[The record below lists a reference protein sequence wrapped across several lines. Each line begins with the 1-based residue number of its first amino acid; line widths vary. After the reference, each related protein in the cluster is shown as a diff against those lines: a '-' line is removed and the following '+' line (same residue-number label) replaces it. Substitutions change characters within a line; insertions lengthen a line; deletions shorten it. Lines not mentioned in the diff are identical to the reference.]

1 MQPWLRWLR
10 RLLLAGLALGLLG
23 AITVGTLIWMA
34 WPQLPDMAELRRVE
48 LQLPMRVESADGRLI
63 ALYGETRRF
72 PTPIEQIPPKV
83 RKAFL
88 AAEDARFYEH
98 AGLDF
103 IGIGRAVWL
112 LISTDRAR
120 VPGGSTITQQVARGF
135 YLTTEYSIV
144 RKLHEM
150 LLAVK
155 MERVLEKDEILELY
169 LNKIFFGHR
178 AYGVAAAA
186 AFYYGKTLDQLTLAE
201 AAMLAGIPKFPS
213 TANPVSNPERAMERR
228 NYYVLPRMRELGYI
242 SEAEFQAALAE
253 PNNAR
258 PHEPPVEVDAPHLAE
273 LVRQE
278 MEARFGG
285 EALTAG
291 FRVVTTVRADEQNA
305 AVAAVRNGL
314 LAYDRRRS
322 WRGAEGRIE
331 NTAELEPV
339 QLERALADFPTIPD
353 LPPAVVLAV
362 ETSRVRLHAHGRE
375 AVEIGVEDLA
385 WTRRGGRPLA
395 VGDVVRLFH
404 PGGEVAPRL
413 AQLPEAQAALVSIDA
428 ANGAVHALVGGFS
441 YALNKFNRATQAQR
455 QPGSS
460 FKPFVF
466 AAAFER
472 GYSPASIV
480 VDAPVVFRDRAGN
493 VWRPQNHEED
503 FAGPMR
509 LREAM
514 VQSRNLVSVRL
525 LDAVGVPFTQNFIA
539 RFGFPPESLP
549 PNLSMSLGT
558 SSLTPMAMT
567 TGFAAF
573 ENSGHRVQPWII
585 ARVYDRN
592 GVVVMESHPP
602 IACVDCSDTVGGPG
616 TSGALVDGFN
626 FGATPVASAPAPT
639 STTPTSALPVL
650 AGQGPDLPGPPEQ
663 RWAPRAI
670 DPRTAFQM
678 RSMLIDAVRRGTG
691 TAARS
696 LGRPDVGG
704 KTGSTN
710 DHRDAWFA
718 GFGGGLATTV
728 WVGRDDFAPLGRG
741 EYGGRAALPIWID
754 YMAVALADAP
764 VREMPLP
771 EGLLALTIDPASGAL
786 LPDGSPGG
794 IIDYLRPEDRDRLL
808 AAPPDAAVGG
818 IEEQAFDVF

>member
-1 MQPWLRWLR
+1 MRPWLRWLR
-10 RLLLAGLALGLLG
+10 RLFLAGLALGLLG
-23 AITVGTLIWMA
+23 VITAGALLWVV

-48 LQLPMRVESADGRLI
+48 LQLPLRIESADGRLI

-72 PTPIEQIPPKV
+72 PTPIEEIPLKV

-98 AGLDF
+98 HGLDF
-103 IGIGRAVWL
+103 VGIGRAVWL
-112 LISTDRAR
+112 LVSTDRAR

-135 YLTTEYSIV
+135 YLSTEYSIV
-144 RKLHEM
+144 RKLREM

-186 AFYYGKTLDQLTLAE
+186 AFYYGKSLDELTLAE

-213 TANPVSNPERAMERR
+213 SANPVSNPERAMERR
-228 NYYVLPRMRELGYI
+228 NHYVLPRMRELGFI
-242 SEAEFQAALAE
+242 TEAEFQAALAE
-253 PNNAR
+253 PNTAR
-258 PHEPPVEVDAPHLAE
+258 PHEPPVEVDAPYLAE
-273 LVRQE
+273 MVRQE
-278 MEARFGG
+278 MEARFGA

-291 FRVVTTVRADEQNA
+291 FRVVTTVRAAEQNA
-305 AVAAVRNGL
+305 AVAAVRAGL

-331 NTAELEPV
+331 GVADLGPAA
-339 QLERALADFPTIPD
+339 LDRALAAFPAIPD
-353 LPPAVVLAV
+353 LAAAVVLAV
-362 ETSRVRLHAHGRE
+362 EDGRARLHEARRG
-375 AVEIGVEDLA
+375 AVELAAEDLA
-385 WTRRGGRPLA
+385 WARRGGRPLA
-395 VGDVVRLFH
+395 PGEVVRLFR
-404 PGGEVAPRL
+404 PEATAAPRL
-413 AQLPEAQAALVSIDA
+413 AQLPEAQAALASIDA
-428 ANGAVHALVGGFS
+428 GSGAVRALVGGFS

-460 FKPFVF
+460 FKPFVY

-472 GYSPASIV
+472 GYHPASIV
-480 VDAPVVFRDRAGN
+480 IDAPVVFRDRAGN
-493 VWRPQNHEED
+493 IWRPQNHEED

-525 LDAVGVPFTQNFIA
+525 LDAIGVQFAQRYITQ
-539 RFGFPPESLP
+539 FGFAPESLP

-558 SSLTPMAMT
+558 SSLTPLEVTA
-567 TGFAAF
+567 GFAAF
-573 ENSGHRVQPWII
+573 DNGGHRVRPWFI
-585 ARVYDRN
+585 ARVIDRD
-592 GVVVMESHPP
+592 GVVVMETHAPR
-602 IACVDCSDTVGGPG
+602 ACVDCPG
-616 TSGALVDGFN
+616 TAGATAAPTTVVDGFN
-626 FGATPVASAPAPT
+626 FGAAPVAAVEGTPPAAPE
-639 STTPTSALPVL
+639 LP
-650 AGQGPDLPGPPEQ
+650 GQGPDLPGPPEQ
-663 RWAPRAI
+663 EWAPRAI
-670 DPRTAFQM
+670 DPRTAFQV
-678 RSMLIDAVRRGTG
+678 RSLLLDVVRRGTG

-696 LGRPDVGG
+696 LGRADVGG

-764 VREMPLP
+764 LREPALP
-771 EGLLALTIDPASGAL
+771 DGLVVATIDPASGAL

-794 IIDYLRPEDRDRLL
+794 MPDYLRIEDRDRLL
-808 AAPPDAAVGG
+808 ASPPVIGTG
-818 IEEQAFDVF
+818 ETGEQAFDVF

>member
-23 AITVGTLIWMA
+23 AITVGVLLWVA

-48 LQLPMRVESADGRLI
+48 LQLPMRIESTDGRLI

-112 LISTDRAR
+112 LVSTDRAR

-144 RKLHEM
+144 RKLREM

-228 NYYVLPRMRELGYI
+228 NYYVLPRMRELGFI

-258 PHEPPVEVDAPHLAE
+258 PNEPSIEVDAPYLAE

-278 MEARFGG
+278 MEARFGA

-305 AVAAVRNGL
+305 AVAAVRSGL

-331 NTAELEPV
+331 NATTLAPATLA
-339 QLERALADFPTIPD
+339 RALADFPTIPD
-353 LPPAVVLAV
+353 LSPAVVLAV
-362 ETSRVRLHAHGRE
+362 EAERVRLHERGRE
-375 AVEIGVEDLA
+375 TVEIEAADLA

-395 VGDVVRLFH
+395 TGDVVRLFR
-404 PGGEVAPRL
+404 PVGEASPRL

-428 ANGAVHALVGGFS
+428 ASGAVHALVGGFS

-525 LDAVGVPFTQNFIA
+525 LDAVGVPFTQNYIA
-539 RFGFPPESLP
+539 QFGFPPESLP

-567 TGFAAF
+567 AGFAVF
-573 ENSGHRVQPWII
+573 ENGGHRVRPWFI
-585 ARVYDRN
+585 ARVYNRD
-592 GVVVMESHPP
+592 GVVVMEAHPP
-602 IACVDCSDTVGGPG
+602 LACIDCSNAIGGPG
-616 TSGALVDGFN
+616 AAGTLVDGFD
-626 FGATPVASAPAPT
+626 FGAAPMAPA
-639 STTPTSALPVL
+639 STTPAADTPVL
-650 AGQGPDLPGPPEQ
+650 AGQGPEWPGPPEQ
-663 RWAPRAI
+663 HWAPRAI
-670 DPRTAFQM
+670 DPRTAFQV
-678 RSMLIDAVRRGTG
+678 RSLLLDVVRRGTG

-764 VREMPLP
+764 IREVPLP
-771 EGLLALTIDPASGAL
+771 AGLLALTIDPASGSL

-794 IIDYLRPEDRDRLL
+794 MIDYLRPEDRDRLL
-808 AAPPDAAVGG
+808 AAPPEVEVGSIG
-818 IEEQAFDVF
+818 EQAFDVF

>member
-10 RLLLAGLALGLLG
+10 RLFLAGLTLGLLG
-23 AITVGTLIWMA
+23 AITVGVLLWVA

-48 LQLPMRVESADGRLI
+48 LQLPMRIESADGRLI

-83 RKAFL
+83 RNAFL

-112 LISTDRAR
+112 LVSTDRAR

-144 RKLHEM
+144 RKLREM

-186 AFYYGKTLDQLTLAE
+186 AFYYGKSLEQLTLAE

-228 NYYVLPRMRELGYI
+228 NYYVLPRMRELGFI

-253 PNNAR
+253 PNHAR
-258 PHEPPVEVDAPHLAE
+258 PLEPSVEVDAPHLAE

-278 MEARFGG
+278 MEARFGA

-291 FRVVTTVRADEQNA
+291 FRVVTTVHADDQNA
-305 AVAAVRNGL
+305 AVAAVRSGL

-331 NTAELEPV
+331 NASALAPAA
-339 QLERALADFPTIPD
+339 LERALADFPTIPD

-362 ETSRVRLHAHGRE
+362 EADRVRLQEPGRE
-375 AVEIGVEDLA
+375 AVEIGAEDLA
-385 WTRRGGRPLA
+385 WARRGGRPLA
-395 VGDVVRLFH
+395 TGDVVRLFR
-404 PGGEVAPRL
+404 PTGEAAPRL
-413 AQLPEAQAALVSIDA
+413 AQLPEAQAALASIDA
-428 ANGAVHALVGGFS
+428 TSGAVRAMVGGFS

-525 LDAVGVPFTQNFIA
+525 LDAVGVPFTQDYIA
-539 RFGFPPESLP
+539 QFGFPPESLP

-567 TGFAAF
+567 AGFAVF
-573 ENSGHRVQPWII
+573 ENGGHRVRPWFI
-585 ARVYDRN
+585 ARVYDRD
-592 GVVVMESHPP
+592 GLVVMETHPP
-602 IACVDCSDTVGGPG
+602 LPCVDCPDTTGGPG
-616 TSGALVDGFN
+616 TAGTLVDGFN
-626 FGATPVASAPAPT
+626 FGATAMAPIS
-639 STTPTSALPVL
+639 STPAAGTPVL
-650 AGQGPDLPGPPEQ
+650 SSQGPELPGPPEQ
-663 RWAPRAI
+663 HWAPRAI
-670 DPRTAFQM
+670 DPRTAFQV
-678 RSMLIDAVRRGTG
+678 RSLLLDVVRRGTG

-754 YMAVALADAP
+754 YMAVALAESP
-764 VREMPLP
+764 VREVPLP
-771 EGLLALTIDPASGAL
+771 AGLLAVTVDPASGAL

-794 IIDYLRPEDRDRLL
+794 MLDYLRPEDRDRLL
-808 AAPPDAAVGG
+808 TAPPDAGTDVIG
-818 IEEQAFDVF
+818 EQAFDVF